1 MPLASEAPW
10 TCDWALPAQDVL
22 QAVATA
28 ANGDAETALA
38 NLLGCPPSSLV
49 LGAGISELVLALGS
63 VLLQSPD
70 RLVLPAAHPWRRLL
84 RGGVG
89 IPHRT
94 NGHLDLA
101 RVFDAPQAAQDLLLV
116 GSPDPMTGCSL
127 TMPELSLLLDGCPG
141 TLVLDGTY
149 HEFAPA
155 AWLPAVLHHDRL
167 VLVRPVTLLT
177 QAVPIAYAV
186 APPAIAAQLRDVLP
200 PLSPFLQA
208 VTNAWVGLA
217 PRWQDLAQGIVA
229 ERQRLYRALLRTP
242 GVEVLASRANFLT
255 VRGSQALGQSLAAA
269 GIPVRQ
275 LGMGGDL
282 QDIWQLPVGDG
293 AANEAVM
300 ARLADAALTS
310 A

>member
-1 MPLASEAPW
+1 MPVASDSPW

-28 ANGDAETALA
+28 PGGDAEATLA

-49 LGAGISELVLALGS
+49 LGAGISELVLALSS
-63 VLLQSPD
+63 VLLRSPD

-84 RGGVG
+84 RGGVE
-89 IPHRT
+89 IPHRA

-101 RVFDAPQAAQDLLLV
+101 RFFDAAQTGQDLLLV
-116 GSPDPMTGCSL
+116 GSPDPITGCTL
-127 TMPELSLLLDGCPG
+127 TMPELSLLVEGCPG

-167 VLVRPVTLLT
+167 VLVRPVTLLS

-242 GVEVLASRANFLT
+242 GIEVLASRANFLT
-255 VRGSQALGQSLAAA
+255 VRGAQALGQSLAAA
-269 GIPVRQ
+269 GVSVRQ
-275 LGMGGDL
+275 LKAGGEL
-282 QDIWQLPVGDG
+282 QDLWQLPVGDE
-293 AANEAVM
+293 AANAAVM
-300 ARLADAALTS
+300 ARLAEAVLTS